1 MDEAERYVRMI
12 VTEARVR
19 KIVNKLVDE
28 GIMPEKIER
37 KDLQI
42 IYKNLPKRIYED
54 CLKEEPE
61 IIQKAGNYARKMCMK
76 VGIEI
81 FRKEWEI

>member
-1 MDEAERYVRMI
+1 M
-12 VTEARVR
+12 
-19 KIVNKLVDE
+19 
-28 GIMPEKIER
+28 
-37 KDLQI
+37 QI

-61 IIQKAGNYARKMCMK
+61 IIQKAGNYAGKMCMK

-81 FRKEWEI
+81 FRKNWEL